1 MALKKVKAEKKS
13 GAKRRQ
19 RPRQAKAGSRG
30 LAPSD
35 LTAEAAS
42 TPVRDLVAGIERDG
56 GVALASYR
64 DPLGGQW
71 VVLAAL
77 PIERVEPTPYQR
89 DLSDTHMKR
98 LADAI
103 DKLGRF
109 LDPIISVP
117 AEGGKYWTPN
127 GHHRLAALRRLG
139 ARTVT
144 SLVLPDA
151 EIARRILVLN
161 TEKAHNLRE
170 RSLEVSRLAEG
181 LAALDDRPE
190 RDFETEFEEPSLI
203 TLGLCYQVNG
213 RFAGGSYHP
222 VVKRVDAFMD
232 EKLSVA
238 LKERR
243 ARAKQLLA
251 LDEAVGAVVAKLK
264 EKGFESPY
272 LKAFVVARVNPI
284 RFHKGAPPPYDE
296 VIEKMLA
303 SAKKFDVGK
312 VKADQLAATGGA
324 SADE

>member
-1 MALKKVKAEKKS
+1 MATKKAKAEKKA
-13 GAKRRQ
+13 GPKRRQ

-30 LAPSD
+30 LSPA
-35 LTAEAAS
+35 
-42 TPVRDLVAGIERDG
+42 DLVAEESPAPAKALAAAIAREG

-89 DLSDTHMKR
+89 DLSDTHVRR

-103 DKLGRF
+103 HRLGRF
-109 LDPIISVP
+109 LDPIIAV
-117 AEGGKYWTPN
+117 AADGGAYWTPN

-144 SLVLPDA
+144 ALVLPDA
-151 EIARRILVLN
+151 EVARRILVLN

-170 RSLEVSRLAEG
+170 RALEVSRLAEG

-190 RDFETEFEEPSLI
+190 RDFETEFEEPSLV
-203 TLGLCYQVNG
+203 TLGLCYQENG

-222 VVKRVDAFMD
+222 VTKRVDAFLD
-232 EKLSVA
+232 TKLSQA

-243 ARAKQLLA
+243 ARAKQLLE
-251 LDEAVGAVVAKLK
+251 LDATVGDVVAKLK

-272 LKAFVVARVNPI
+272 LKAFVVARINPI
-284 RFHKGAPPPYDE
+284 RFHKGEPPPYDD
-296 VIEKMLA
+296 VIGKMLA
-303 SAKKFDVGK
+303 AAKKFDVGK
-312 VKADQLAATGGA
+312 VKADQVAAAGGA
-324 SADE
+324 PEE